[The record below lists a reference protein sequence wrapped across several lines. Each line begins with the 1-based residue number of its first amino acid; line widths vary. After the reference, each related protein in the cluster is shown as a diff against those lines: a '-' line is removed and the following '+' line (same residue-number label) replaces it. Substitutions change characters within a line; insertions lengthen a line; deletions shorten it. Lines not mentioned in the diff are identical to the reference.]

1 MLEDIDDN
9 VEILTS
15 CRDNEDR
22 EILEETGVD
31 GSNIVSV
38 KYCITIV
45 ILMTTII

>member
-31 GSNIVSV
+31 GSNIVSLEF
-38 KYCITIV
+38 CIIIV
-45 ILMTTII
+45 ILLTTMI